1 MSSNNHQSINEPN
14 QAPAPDDVSLL
25 TPPSNDISSADSE
38 VKFKSEDISKKK
50 HTHFFLHVKEDE
62 DSAKA
67 ALRQAK
73 ADKRRRTWRRHWL
86 KFSLAGVLTLAVL
99 IGGGIYIK
107 HVVDTK
113 AQEAAE
119 AEALEIATDTKAA
132 AYNKAI
138 EIRELMYSGSPTAL
152 DDVRGAYEDAISSS
166 DDAIERYTLEISYV
180 EYLTFY
186 EKRYAEALE
195 KLNAYAEQYEDKD
208 QCEVIESY
216 INIYI
221 GLEDTENITKY
232 EELRTQKCVTE
243 GDNGEEED
251 L

>member
-113 AQEAAE
+113 AQETAE
-119 AEALEIATDTKAA
+119 AEALEITIAATSAA
-132 AYNKAI
+132 GDKI
-138 EIRELMYSGSPTAL
+138 VEIRNLMYSGSPTAL
-152 DDVRGAYEDAISSS
+152 DDVRDAYEDAISNS
-166 DDAIERYTLEISYV
+166 DDIIERRTLEISYV
-180 EYLTFY
+180 EYLTFF

-195 KLNAYAEQYEDKD
+195 KLNVYVEQYEDKD
-208 QCEVIESY
+208 QCVIINSY
-216 INIYI
+216 IDIYI
-221 GLEDTENITKY
+221 GLEDTENIEKY
-232 EELRTQKCVTE
+232 EELRAQKCATGE
-243 GDNGEEED
+243 SDNED
-251 L
+251 YL